1 MSKYVVLFSVFVLA
15 GCAMFTPGVCDRTP
29 AECTTPEV
37 HDKNFKLNIFNSSW
51 STSRIY
57 IHCAENDRRMS
68 TINNPTFSATT
79 SKVVRLDSECWSIY
93 LIVSGFGQSR
103 RSDSRLVLPNE
114 DICADVIQTM
124 DVRWGICSITNLL

>member
-1 MSKYVVLFSVFVLA
+1 MNKYVVLFSVFVLT
-15 GCAMFTPGVCDRTP
+15 GCAMFTPGVCDRTL
-29 AECTTPEV
+29 AECTISEV
-37 HDKNFKLNIFNSSW
+37 HDNSFRLNIFNSSW
-51 STSRIY
+51 NTNRIY
-57 IHCAENDRRMS
+57 IHCAKSDRRMS

-103 RSDSRLVLPNE
+103 RSDSRSVLPNE

-124 DVRWGICSITNLL
+124 DVRWGICPITKRG

>member
-1 MSKYVVLFSVFVLA
+1 MYKYVVLFSVFVLA
-15 GCAMFTPGVCDRTP
+15 GCAMANPGVKI
-29 AECTTPEV
+29 
-37 HDKNFKLNIFNSSW
+37 HDNNFRLNIFNSSW

-79 SKVVRLDSECWSIY
+79 SKVVRLDSGCWTIY
-93 LIVSGFGQSR
+93 LIVSGFGQER
-103 RSDSRLVLPNE
+103 RSESRSVLPNE

-124 DVRWGICSITNLL
+124 DIRWGICPITNRI

>member
-1 MSKYVVLFSVFVLA
+1 MNKYIILFSISVFA
-15 GCAMFTPGVCDRTP
+15 GCATFASSG
-29 AECTTPEV
+29 EV
-37 HDKNFKLNIFNSSW
+37 RDDTFRLNIFNSSW

-57 IHCAENDRRMS
+57 IHCAENDRRMT

-79 SKVVRLDSECWSIY
+79 SKVVRLDSGCWTIY

-103 RSDSRLVLPNE
+103 RSESRSVLPNE

-124 DVRWGICSITNLL
+124 DIRWGICPIKNRI